1 MQLDLKRKLPLCNI
15 LNILKLFIIALFAI
29 AFFMNSV
36 LSAQQTDPFYYKLLR
51 EGEKSFLARNY
62 SEAVKE
68 LEIAAF
74 GLHREKKL
82 LGKVYV
88 YLALCHYYL
97 ENVEKSK
104 EYLTKVANIVSS
116 DEVKSLDIT
125 SSAWSDFEKLLDI
138 FKLGRGEIRKEF
150 EREYP
155 KVPTTP
161 KPEVKPPE
169 KKPPIV
175 AARDLEKRIKTEP
188 HNISLYYELYNFY
201 RKERN
206 IRAAIKLLEALV
218 ENNPNEI
225 NAYYL
230 LAKIEFSQK
239 MYQDALQKFN
249 KFINPSDEF
258 QIDNRLLLKSM
269 IYISVCLYQLN
280 QIEHLGS
287 FVSLVEESTSEN
299 KLIQM
304 LKEEG
309 LEEEWRKIKRV
320 KRRR

>member
-1 MQLDLKRKLPLCNI
+1 MEIRIKGKLS
-15 LNILKLFIIALFAI
+15 LNKILKLLNLYIIALFAI
-29 AFFMNSV
+29 AFFMISE
-36 LSAQQTDPFYYKLLR
+36 LYAQQTDLFYYKLLG
-51 EGEKSFLARNY
+51 EGERSFLARNY

-82 LGKVYV
+82 LGKAYV

-97 ENVEKSK
+97 NDTEKSK
-104 EYLTKVANIVSS
+104 EYLNKVVNIVSR
-116 DEVKSLDIT
+116 DEVEKLEIARSV
-125 SSAWSDFEKLLDI
+125 WSDLEKLLDI
-138 FKLGRGEIRKEF
+138 FKLRRGEIRKEF
-150 EREYP
+150 ERKYP
-155 KVPTTP
+155 KVPTAW
-161 KPEVKPPE
+161 KPEIKPPE
-169 KKPPIV
+169 RKPPIV
-175 AARDLEKRIKTEP
+175 TARDLEKRIKTDP

-206 IRAAIKLLEALV
+206 IKAAKKLLETLV

-249 KFINPSDEF
+249 KFINPSSEF

-269 IYISVCLYQLN
+269 IYISVCLYHLN
-280 QIEHLGS
+280 QKEHLES
-287 FVSLVEESTSEN
+287 FISLVEESTSKN

-309 LEEEWRKIKRV
+309 LEEEWKMIKRV